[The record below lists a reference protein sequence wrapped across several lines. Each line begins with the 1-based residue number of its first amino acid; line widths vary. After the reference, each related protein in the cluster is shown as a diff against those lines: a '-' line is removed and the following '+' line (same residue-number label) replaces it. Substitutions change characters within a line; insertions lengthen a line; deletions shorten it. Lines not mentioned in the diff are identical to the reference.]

1 MSESYKLIYGIKNIY
16 NHKELVPGYSTD
28 YFKIYKWRHERNWWI
43 GLSNLCIWSML
54 WRSTGII
61 NNYVKYLEQRE
72 KPSFSVLCQFSLPF
86 YIFFVHKLDTPLKKK
101 KKKKATSILLHYHR
115 QHLAMFITS
124 PSNFFV
130 NLQNRSYHLDRRTVF
145 GATAL

>member
-1 MSESYKLIYGIKNIY
+1 MPLGISLLLSCLLKVKILVKFSYSFCRKQIGDTQIRIVSLILILNFLLFMSESYKLIYGIKNIY

-61 NNYVKYLEQRE
+61 NNYVKYLEKRE
-72 KPSFSVLCQFSLPF
+72 K
-86 YIFFVHKLDTPLKKK
+86 Y
-101 KKKKATSILLHYHR
+101 
-115 QHLAMFITS
+115 
-124 PSNFFV
+124 
-130 NLQNRSYHLDRRTVF
+130 
-145 GATAL
+145 TARL